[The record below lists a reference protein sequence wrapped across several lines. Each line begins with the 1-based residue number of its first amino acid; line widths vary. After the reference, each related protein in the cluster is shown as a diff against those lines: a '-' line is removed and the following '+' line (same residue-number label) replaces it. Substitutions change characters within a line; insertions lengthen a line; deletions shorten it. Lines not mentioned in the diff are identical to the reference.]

1 MRSAILLGSLL
12 ALLAA
17 APARGDGPAA
27 RPAPDAGA
35 IPFDELDLFPRDK
48 LSVEINLEGPLL
60 RMVSEFT
67 KGDDPEFAKLMAGLK
82 AIRVQVFPLK
92 GKAGAEPLRPKIDR
106 AVRWLEDRG
115 WHSTV
120 RVREKGEE
128 TYIYLKE
135 RDGKMVGLAIL
146 SVSPGEEAALIN
158 VVGTLDPAQLGRI
171 GRNLDIPQ
179 LQKAQPRSAQP
190 REIKP

>member
-17 APARGDGPAA
+17 APARGDGPA

-48 LSVEINLEGPLL
+48 LSVEIDLEGPLL

-67 KGDDPEFAKLMAGLK
+67 KSDDPDFAKLMAGLK

-115 WHSTV
+115 WHSIV
-120 RVREKGEE
+120 RVRDKGQE

-135 RDGKMVGLAIL
+135 GNGKMVGLTIL

-158 VVGTLDPAQLGRI
+158 IVGMLDPAQLGRI
-171 GRNLDIPQ
+171 GRGLDIPQ
-179 LQKAQPRSAQP
+179 LQKAQPRSGG
-190 REIKP
+190 KP